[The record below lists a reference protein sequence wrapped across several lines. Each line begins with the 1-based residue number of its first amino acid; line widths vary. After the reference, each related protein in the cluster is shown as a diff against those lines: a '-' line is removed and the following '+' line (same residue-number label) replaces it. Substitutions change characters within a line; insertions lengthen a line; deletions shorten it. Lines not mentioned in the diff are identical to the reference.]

1 MEGKP
6 PSCSDQ
12 RDLNAPDVVI
22 VDAIKD
28 RVNYKD
34 EDKMSN
40 SIFFSLGV
48 GVLYGQII
56 IWKVK
61 PKSACRRTPPHGC
74 A

>member
-28 RVNYKD
+28 RVNYKG
-34 EDKMSN
+34 EDA
-40 SIFFSLGV
+40 IFFSLGV

-61 PKSACRRTPPHGC
+61 AKSACRRTPPHGC